1 MGWGG
6 RHTAPRVTLGLGLLG
21 LCTLL
26 GISLSSQQNRYC
38 PFVGIWGSET
48 CHTLLQVTQRVSTRS
63 GGSPPALLFPRG
75 HCVPEVELAWKWGSR
90 SSLGQAGP
98 QQPLS
103 PERQDEEALRIP
115 GPRPGSKHV
124 PAATSLW
131 TCFPICKMGLL
142 FKL

>member
-1 MGWGG
+1 MEMGFEVLTGPG
-6 RHTAPRVTLGLGLLG
+6 RTTA
-21 LCTLL
+21 
-26 GISLSSQQNRYC
+26 
-38 PFVGIWGSET
+38 
-48 CHTLLQVTQRVSTRS
+48 
-63 GGSPPALLFPRG
+63 A
-75 HCVPEVELAWKWGSR
+75 
-90 SSLGQAGP
+90 
-98 QQPLS
+98 

>member
-1 MGWGG
+1 MN
-6 RHTAPRVTLGLGLLG
+6 LGLGDVPYLAPG
-21 LCTLL
+21 HTE
-26 GISLSSQQNRYC
+26 SQHQ
-38 PFVGIWGSET
+38 IWEVPSPP
-48 CHTLLQVTQRVSTRS
+48 
-63 GGSPPALLFPRG
+63 SPPALLFPRG